1 MLSILTLFCTTTC
14 FVVQR
19 LMLLA
24 YINSEQGHVLDI
36 VAVQSYLTINVKTR
50 EIRIFMSAVRAS
62 PSASKG
68 KFANK
73 LD

>member
-1 MLSILTLFCTTTC
+1 
-14 FVVQR
+14 
-19 LMLLA
+19 MLLA

>member
-1 MLSILTLFCTTTC
+1 MLSILTLFCTTTY

-24 YINSEQGHVLDI
+24 YINSEQGHVVDI
-36 VAVQSYLTINVKTR
+36 AALQSYLTINVKTR
-50 EIRIFMSAVRAS
+50 EIRIFISVVRAS

-68 KFANK
+68 QFANK